1 VVSDTDWLSLLDQA
15 KVLMVADKLE
25 EAEALLRQ
33 ALAAGGP
40 SLLWRLLALALR
52 RQGRLAESLEMLRQL
67 VDSWPSDL
75 ETRFDLAETL
85 LLLGDF
91 DRGWSEYRFRYRLEH
106 TRQYERKVQQ
116 ARWNGR
122 PIPGGTLLIHDE
134 QGYGDSLQFL
144 RLVPEARRQ
153 SGARVVL
160 EVMPEVLPL
169 ARRMGGYDQIIAR
182 GELPSPF
189 DMHCELMSLPLALK
203 LQLSAL
209 PGQVPYLSADPNRVE
224 AWRVRLRNVPRPWVA
239 LAWAGRPTH
248 SNDRNRSLNLNELAP
263 LARSDISFLALQKGP
278 AAAQVAE
285 PPNEMSLLPLDSQIV
300 DFEDSAAI
308 LTLADLLITVD
319 SSPAHLAG
327 ALGRPAWVLL
337 PFIPDWRWLMEREDS
352 PWYPS
357 LRLFRQP
364 ARGDWPGAIAQVS
377 KALDH
382 WITEKNWHLCGI
394 QPAD

>member
-1 VVSDTDWLSLLDQA
+1 
-15 KVLMVADKLE
+15 
-25 EAEALLRQ
+25 
-33 ALAAGGP
+33 
-40 SLLWRLLALALR
+40 
-52 RQGRLAESLEMLRQL
+52 L

-75 ETRFDLAETL
+75 EAHFDLAETL

-91 DRGWSEYRFRYRLEH
+91 DRGWREYRFRYRLEH

-116 ARWNGR
+116 PRWNGR
-122 PIPGGTLLIHDE
+122 PMAGGTLLIHDE
-134 QGYGDSLQFL
+134 QGYGDSFQFL
-144 RLVPEARRQ
+144 RLVLEARRQ

-182 GELPSPF
+182 GELPPPF
-189 DMHCELMSLPLALK
+189 DVHCELMSLPLALK

-209 PGQVPYLSADPNRVE
+209 PGQVPYLSADPARVE
-224 AWRVRLRNVPRPWVA
+224 VWRIRLRNVPRPWVA

-263 LARSDISFLALQKGP
+263 LARSGIAFVALQKGP
-278 AAAQVAE
+278 AAVQAAE
-285 PPNEMSLLPLDSQIV
+285 PPNDMSLLPLDSQIV
-300 DFEDSAAI
+300 DFDDSAAI

-337 PFIPDWRWLMEREDS
+337 PFVPDWRWLMERQDS

-357 LRLFRQP
+357 LRLLRQP
-364 ARGDWPGAIAQVS
+364 ARGDWPGAITQVS
-377 KALDH
+377 RALDQ
-382 WITEKNWHLCGI
+382 WITEKNWHLCGLH
-394 QPAD
+394 PAD